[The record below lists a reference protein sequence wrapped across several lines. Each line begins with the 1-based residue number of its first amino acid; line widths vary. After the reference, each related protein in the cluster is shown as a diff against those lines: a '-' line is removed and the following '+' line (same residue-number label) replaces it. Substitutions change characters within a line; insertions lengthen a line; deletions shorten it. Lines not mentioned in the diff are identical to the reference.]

1 MEDRTVWSIIEGSE
15 PVKDLELF
23 CASRPLAVKRLLS
36 VCEGFKNPKT
46 DNVWVL
52 TGKAI
57 QKVTE
62 TVISNPSRAPR
73 EVMLDVDLLSD
84 WLEQN
89 LERCRQECINA
100 GLPVPAR

>member
-1 MEDRTVWSIIEGSE
+1 MTVREIIENSD

-23 CASRPLAVKRLLS
+23 CASRPLAIKRLLS

-46 DNVWVL
+46 DNAWVL

-57 QKVTE
+57 QKITE
-62 TVISNPSRAPR
+62 TVIYNPLKAPKD
-73 EVMLDVDLLSD
+73 VMLDVDLLSD
-84 WLEQN
+84 WLELN

-100 GLPVPAR
+100 GLPVPVR